1 MYLIM
6 TVIASFDTVNI
17 THVLN

>member
-1 MYLIM
+1 MK
-6 TVIASFDTVNI
+6 AGSVNI